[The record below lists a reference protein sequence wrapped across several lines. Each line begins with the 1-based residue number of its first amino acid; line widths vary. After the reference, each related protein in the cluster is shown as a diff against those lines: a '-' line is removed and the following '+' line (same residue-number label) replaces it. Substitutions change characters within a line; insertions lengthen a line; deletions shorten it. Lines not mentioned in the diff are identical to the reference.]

1 MASVLFFKAI
11 KPKKMKDKEIMRHV
25 RNAVLRVGRGIQRDY
40 ERTVETWDEKPSFI
54 MTRDLS
60 HQPISFLVGTDDI
73 KYKWVDEGTQTGRE
87 ENPAS
92 DWYPIRPVKAK
103 AIAYQ
108 QDFSPKTTPK
118 SLTSTS
124 GGKSGDM
131 LIRVFVEHPGIEA
144 RRFTT
149 TIREKWRPRFKKA
162 MEEAIKSGVQATGH
176 GR

>member
-40 ERTVETWDEKPSFI
+40 EKTVKTWDEKPSFI

-60 HQPISFLVGTDDI
+60 HQPISFFVGTDNLT
-73 KYKWVDEGTQTGRE
+73 YKFVDEGTGTGRE
-87 ENPAS
+87 EGGGDS
-92 DWYPIRPVKAK
+92 YPIFPVTAK
-103 AIAYQ
+103 ALAYQ
-108 QDFSPKTTPK
+108 QDFTPKTTPM

-124 GGKSGDM
+124 GGKSGAM
-131 LIRVFVEHPGIEA
+131 LIRNYVEHPGIEA
-144 RRFTT
+144 RKFTT

-162 MEEAIKSGVQATGH
+162 MEEAIKSGVLATGH